1 MENGGSSKK
10 ISRQLK
16 SKTFN
21 ILKYKLTV
29 SSHTYSQEDD
39 ATQGTPGKPFYSD
52 IKKMQTKWIIDQR
65 KVKRMSSTNQPN
77 RWHAIT
83 KNTKRQKEGK
93 SPIRSKSNA
102 KQDE

>member
-1 MENGGSSKK
+1 M
-10 ISRQLK
+10 RQIK

-21 ILKYKLTV
+21 TLKYKLTV

-39 ATQGTPGKPFYSD
+39 ATQGTLGKPFYSD
-52 IKKMQTKWIIDQR
+52 IKKMQNKWIIDQR
-65 KVKRMSSTNQPN
+65 KVKRMSSTNQPH

-83 KNTKRQKEGK
+83 KNIKRQKEGK
-93 SPIRSKSNA
+93 SPIKSKSNT